1 VAENPYK
8 DTSRLKTEAAALTGE
23 EIGVLVQALASSD
36 DAVRYPAFLLLSER
50 ALQTDDVYPYFE
62 IFQNKLKSENA
73 FQRGIGLSMCARNA
87 RWDEAGKWD
96 HMIDEYLACIRDEKP
111 MVVRL
116 CIQNLV
122 WILPCKKKFSKKI
135 AEALMAFPVG
145 SLKETQRK
153 LVLTDILRILK
164 EIRDEKDDFK
174 MDTYFDAARESGL
187 LDAKALKEFF

>member
-1 VAENPYK
+1 MKN
-8 DTSRLKTEAAALTGE
+8 
-23 EIGVLVQALASSD
+23 
-36 DAVRYPAFLLLSER
+36 
-50 ALQTDDVYPYFE
+50 
-62 IFQNKLKSENA
+62 
-73 FQRGIGLSMCARNA
+73 
-87 RWDEAGKWD
+87 
-96 HMIDEYLACIRDEKP
+96 
-111 MVVRL
+111 
-116 CIQNLV
+116 
-122 WILPCKKKFSKKI
+122 PCKKKFSKKI